1 MKSYFH
7 KFLKNNKKIIKVF
20 DSKQKIVLVDRGR
33 FNNAIYAIY
42 LAKILNDKFNLD
54 CIVFSD
60 KNQNSDIIKFYKSFG
75 FKKYIKIF
83 NYKDVLISNIRIS
96 ALSFFVTLKI
106 FILSFIRGFEWMI
119 NSLKLNNIL
128 IGDLIYDTY
137 IRTGHKFLNPKF
149 DLKLLNIFYKT
160 VFRFFKIEKVL
171 NENKVK
177 FIIVGTYTYA
187 YNDAI
192 SIRIGIKKK
201 IKVLEAAGNI
211 LYDYS
216 SDVLNKGNDFCLI
229 KKNIQKVIK
238 IAKEDK
244 INKFLKDRSLG
255 KKNLKHTRNIDIKI
269 QNFKQNFTKKKLLA
283 KLNLNKKKIKKI
295 ILFASHKFS
304 ESPHAKGKLI
314 FKDYYDQFKETLEYI
329 KKKNFKDVLWLFKAH
344 PSSGEFNEKNI
355 VEKEIKKL
363 KNQRI
368 RMCPKNL
375 NSHNLSKFCDLVI
388 TSRGTIG
395 LEFASQGKP
404 VLITGNAA
412 YSKKK
417 FTIEPKNK
425 KEYLKTLDN
434 PNLIKPLK
442 YQKILLAKKI
452 LYFLENFKLD
462 MSSSEVALTLE
473 EELKAKK
480 NYFKYLN
487 IKISK
492 KNFIEDIYYRQLKIK
507 INSILNK

>member
-1 MKSYFH
+1 MKSDFH
-7 KFLKNNKKIIKVF
+7 KFLKNNKKIIHKF

-33 FNNAIYAIY
+33 FTNAIYGVY

-54 CIVFSD
+54 CIVLSD
-60 KNQNSDIIKFYKSFG
+60 KDKNSDIIKFYKSFG

-83 NYKDVLISNIRIS
+83 NYRDVLISNIRIS
-96 ALSFFVTLKI
+96 TLSIFITVKI
-106 FILSFIRGFEWMI
+106 FILSFMRGFEWMI
-119 NSLKLNNIL
+119 NSLKFKNIL

-137 IRTGHKFLNPKF
+137 IRTGHKFLNPRF

-160 VFRFFKIEKVL
+160 IFRIFKIEKIL

-177 FIIVGTYTYA
+177 YIIVGTYTYA

-201 IKVLEAAGNI
+201 IKVLEAGGNI
-211 LYDYS
+211 LYDYTS
-216 SDVLNKGNDFCLI
+216 SVLKNGNDFCLI
-229 KKNIQKVIK
+229 EKKIHKIKK
-238 IAKEDK
+238 IAKEDI
-244 INKFLKDRSLG
+244 INKFLKERSLG

-269 QNFKQNFTKKKLLA
+269 QNFNEKFTKEKLLA
-283 KLNLNKKKIKKI
+283 KLNLKEKKIKKI

-314 FKDYYDQFKETLEYI
+314 FRDYFDQFKKTLRYI
-329 KKKNFKDVLWLFKAH
+329 EKKNFIDVLWLFKAH
-344 PSSGEFNEKNI
+344 PSSGEFNEQNI
-355 VEKEIKKL
+355 VAKEIKELRNEK
-363 KNQRI
+363 I
-368 RMCPKNL
+368 RMCPKKL
-375 NSHNLSKFCDLVI
+375 NSHELSKFCDLVI

-412 YSKKK
+412 YSKRNI
-417 FTIEPKNK
+417 TIEPKSK
-425 KEYLKTLDN
+425 KEYFKTLDN
-434 PNLIKPLK
+434 INNLKPLK
-442 YQKILLAKKI
+442 YDKTLLAKKI

-487 IKISK
+487 IKLLK
-492 KNFIEDIYYRQLKIK
+492 KNFFEDRYFKQLKIK
-507 INSILNK
+507 INSLFY